1 MAATL
6 AKSVGTQ
13 ALLNRILE
21 SPEQV
26 AAIQH
31 LQPPVLTRL
40 IHHVGL
46 EDSGELVALASA
58 RQLARIFDDELWRNA
73 RPGQEERFDA
83 ERFGLWLEVMLEM
96 GADRAAQKLTEMDED
111 FLTLALS
118 HHILVVDLEELA
130 LSHRRHREGRLDAE
144 ALVDKALESSLSQE
158 MDKYLVV
165 ARQPDGWDAVLAVL
179 LALDEQHHDFLVRLL
194 ERSCYLSSEYISDN
208 GGLYQVLTA
217 SDQLAGDVAA
227 DREDRRAR
235 EGFMEPREAAGFLAL
250 ARKGR
255 VGEDAVTQAYW
266 RSLESAPPPPPPS
279 DDVQR
284 AAGVEGVAPLTHL
297 LREAE
302 VLPPEQPPVAL
313 LGAGERAE
321 GAGTPALLREALGW
335 LREED
340 AHLLSRRMSEL
351 GYLSNVLLAG
361 ASHDGR
367 ALRAVEAAQAA
378 VAACNLGLERHLARE
393 GASLSAGR
401 VLVKMGLVELFGVG
415 WQALHE
421 EAVAWTARMLV
432 EALARG
438 GKSLPGEAARVRVEL
453 ERNLAAGRPWDSRKR
468 LGLLAPLLPRGAAEL
483 LRGLIDECPAFEG
496 AFIATSEQ
504 LERIH
509 QRVAEALSSPRCP

>member
-1 MAATL
+1 MAASL

-26 AAIQH
+26 AALQH
-31 LQPPVLTRL
+31 LQPPVLARL

-58 RQLARIFDDELWRNA
+58 QQLARIFDDDLWRST

-118 HHILVVDLEELA
+118 HHILVMDLEELV
-130 LSHRRHREGRLDAE
+130 LRHRGHREGRLDPE

-158 MDKYLVV
+158 LGKYLVV
-165 ARQPDGWDAVLAVL
+165 ARHPDGWDAVLAVL
-179 LALDEQHHDFLVRLL
+179 LALDEQHHDFLVGLL
-194 ERSCYLSSEYISDN
+194 ERSCYLSSEYIEDN
-208 GGLYQVLTA
+208 GGLYHVLTA
-217 SDQLAGDVAA
+217 SEQLAGDVAS

-235 EGFMEPREAAGFLAL
+235 EGFVAPQAAASFLAL
-250 ARKGR
+250 ARMGR
-255 VGEDAVTQAYW
+255 AGEDAITQAYW
-266 RSLESAPPPPPPS
+266 RSLESTPPPS
-279 DDVQR
+279 DD
-284 AAGVEGVAPLTHL
+284 AGRPAGSEGVAPLTHL
-297 LREAE
+297 LQEAE
-302 VLPPEQPPVAL
+302 VLPAQPPVAL
-313 LGAGERAE
+313 LGAGDRA
-321 GAGTPALLREALGW
+321 GDTGTPALLREALGW

-340 AHLLSRRMSEL
+340 AHLLSRRMREL

-378 VAACNLGLERHLARE
+378 VAVCNLGLERHLARE
-393 GASLSAGR
+393 GVSHTAGH
-401 VLVKMGLVELFGVG
+401 VLVEKGLVELFGVG

-421 EAVAWTARMLV
+421 EAVAWTARALV
-432 EALARG
+432 EALARKG
-438 GKSLPGEAARVRVEL
+438 PSLPGEAARVRVEL

-468 LGLLAPLLPRGAAEL
+468 LRLLAPLLPRGAMEL
-483 LRGLIDECPAFEG
+483 LRGLIDECPSFEG
-496 AFIATSEQ
+496 TFIATSAQ
-504 LERIH
+504 LEHIH
-509 QRVAEALSSPRCP
+509 LRVAECVQMT